1 MASQV
6 MPSGLFERVLTCV
19 GAAGN
24 LTTQDVAALGALNER
39 VEAFSAGS
47 QLQAPR
53 RERLRLVTSG
63 WAYEARLLPDG
74 RRQIF
79 HYLLPGDLIS
89 AGYGSGSAR
98 GILLA
103 LTRLECA
110 EIPTSLLA
118 TAEGE
123 RTRLA
128 EGLDRVLDSQMQRT
142 YDAVLRLGQFTAQE
156 AMANFLVDLRDRL
169 TKVGLADRLSFRCPL
184 TQEHLADT
192 LGLSVI
198 HVNRVLRQ
206 LRTDGLLVVKLGLVT
221 FLEPDKLEMLAAG
234 NSIR

>member
-6 MPSGLFERVLTCV
+6 MSSGLFEKALACV
-19 GAAGN
+19 GAAGS
-24 LTTQDVAALGALNER
+24 LSKHDVEALSTLNER
-39 VEAFSAGS
+39 VEVFSAGA
-47 QLQAPR
+47 QVQTAR

-63 WAYEARLLPDG
+63 WTYEARLLPDG

-89 AGYGSGSAR
+89 ARYGAGAAR
-98 GILLA
+98 GSLIA

-110 EIPTSLLA
+110 EIPPSLLSGA
-118 TAEGE
+118 GGE

-142 YDAVLRLGQFTAQE
+142 YEAVLRLGQFTAQE
-156 AMANFLVDLRDRL
+156 GMANFLIDLRDRL
-169 TKVGLADRLSFRCPL
+169 TKVGLADRFSFRCPL

-206 LRTDGLLVVKLGLVT
+206 LRTEGLLVVKLGQVT
-221 FLEPDKLEMLAAG
+221 FLDPNKMEMLAAG
-234 NSIR
+234 NPIE